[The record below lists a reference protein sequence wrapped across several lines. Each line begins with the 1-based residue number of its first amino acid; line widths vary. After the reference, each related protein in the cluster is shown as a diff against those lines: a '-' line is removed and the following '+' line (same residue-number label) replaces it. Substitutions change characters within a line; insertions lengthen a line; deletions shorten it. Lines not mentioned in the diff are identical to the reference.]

1 MLSKIRDIVAPRL
14 ERELATMLHRPP
26 LLVNAAL
33 SLHAA
38 PLRGGLDLALAE
50 LDLEHIAAF

>member
-1 MLSKIRDIVAPRL
+1 
-14 ERELATMLHRPP
+14 MLHRPP

-33 SLHAA
+33 SLDAA